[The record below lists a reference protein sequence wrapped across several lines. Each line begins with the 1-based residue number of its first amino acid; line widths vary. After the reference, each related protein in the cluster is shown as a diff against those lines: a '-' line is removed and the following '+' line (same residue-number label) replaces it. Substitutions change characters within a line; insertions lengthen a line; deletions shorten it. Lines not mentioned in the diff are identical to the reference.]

1 MWNKKFPIIN
11 FSLEP
16 LWLQTTDPVS
26 PNPPPPP
33 NPIDLLIPYAS
44 TDQKACVLQ
53 VIPCEFRK

>member
-1 MWNKKFPIIN
+1 MIN

-16 LWLQTTDPVS
+16 LWLQTTDPLS
-26 PNPPPPP
+26 PNPPPP

-53 VIPCEFRK
+53 VIPCEFLK